1 MNILF
6 ISSEQNPFIPP
17 KEGGE
22 QRTQLLLRACSNVA
36 KVDIVAFTSNVISNH
51 PACKVIYS
59 GSVNKNNQ
67 PTRWQKFKSL
77 LTFWQP
83 YSLFPINKEKEAII
97 TKVLQN
103 KEYDAIVV
111 RYIPKALECGLFQ
124 YANKLIVDVDDH
136 PSDVFASIARQS
148 SSFRAR
154 WYHRLQALQAR
165 LITNNLLKKVKH
177 SFSPNYEQL
186 YPINSSYL
194 PNIPFEQTKG
204 CEPIDFKMV
213 KNRLF
218 FIGALGY
225 YANELGVDYFLKH
238 IYPKI
243 KEQVSDVEFY
253 IAGKIPSIDLKNKWE
268 SIEGVKLLGFVDDI
282 TEVYATIKVV
292 VVPIYHGAGTN
303 IKVLEAMQMNR
314 ACVVSSFST
323 RGFQDTLTDG
333 EDYLI
338 ANNDSMFVE
347 YVVELLKNEELN
359 KMIASNGHTKVT
371 LHYSEQTFN
380 TIVKKI
386 VD

>member
-1 MNILF
+1 MID
-6 ISSEQNPFIPP
+6 
-17 KEGGE
+17 
-22 QRTQLLLRACSNVA
+22 
-36 KVDIVAFTSNVISNH
+36 VDDY
-51 PACKVIYS
+51 PADV
-59 GSVNKNNQ
+59 
-67 PTRWQKFKSL
+67 FKSL
-77 LTFWQP
+77 
-83 YSLFPINKEKEAII
+83 
-97 TKVLQN
+97 
-103 KEYDAIVV
+103 
-111 RYIPKALECGLFQ
+111 
-124 YANKLIVDVDDH
+124 
-136 PSDVFASIARQS
+136 ARQS
-148 SSFRAR
+148 SSRRAGLF
-154 WYHRLQALQAR
+154 HQLQALQAK
-165 LITNNLLKKVKH
+165 LITNKLLSKVKH
-177 SFSPNYEQL
+177 SFVPNQEQV
-186 YPINSSYL
+186 YSIKSSYL

-282 TEVYATIKVV
+282 TEVYATSKVV

-338 ANNDSMFVE
+338 ANNDKMFVE
-347 YVVELLKNEELN
+347 YVIKLLTNPTLN
-359 KMIASNGHTKVT
+359 QQIASNGNNKIQQY
-371 LHYSEQTFN
+371 YSIEAFN
-380 TIVKKI
+380 NTVKEVFHHI
-386 VD
+386 